1 MNFIEFLKRL
11 TFLLKVIGYGL
22 AVYFAILGFSTSSG
36 GADAFL
42 SAAIIF
48 IAIAAATKGITWLL
62 EGFFE
67 NKTSA
72 VEENKL
78 IAEKK
83 YSARGEQFYGIL
95 SILFFFAAA
104 YAVYELINSYIA
116 FGLNLGRFIGGIAA
130 ILFLA
135 YCADY
140 FYKKWNSRNW

>member
-1 MNFIEFLKRL
+1 MNFVEFLKRL

-62 EGFFE
+62 EGFFQ
-67 NKTSA
+67 KQTTD
-72 VEENKL
+72 V
-78 IAEKK
+78 IDKK
-83 YSARGEQFYGIL
+83 VMDVKKISTNTKNFYGIL
-95 SILFFFAAA
+95 SIIFFFAAA
-104 YAVYELINSYIA
+104 FAVYELMNWYYSNG
-116 FGLNLGRFIGGIAA
+116 FNLGRFSGGIVA
-130 ILFLA
+130 ISFLI

-140 FYKKWNSRNW
+140 FYKKWNTRN

>member
-62 EGFFE
+62 EGFFQ
-67 NKTSA
+67 KQTTD
-72 VEENKL
+72 VIDKKVMD
-78 IAEKK
+78 EKK
-83 YSARGEQFYGIL
+83 LSTNTKNFYGIL
-95 SILFFFAAA
+95 SIIFFFAAA
-104 YAVYELINSYIA
+104 FAVYELMNWYYSNG
-116 FGLNLGRFIGGIAA
+116 FNLGRFSGGIVA
-130 ILFLA
+130 ILFLV

-140 FYKKWNSRNW
+140 FYKKWNTRN